1 MTSQFSDMM
10 SSPDFVDV
18 FLLLLSSL
26 VTGPNFMSISSL
38 VLELWQFSFIRDWP
52 KIPKSEIHLSVFCPI
67 SGDWNELWILN
78 LAGMSPLECYWML
91 QNSSVIAFT
100 VFELLW
106 ENKLGG
112 GGKIVEKETI
122 FNYLSKLTEPKFI
135 STTWIQ

>member
-52 KIPKSEIHLSVFCPI
+52 KIPKSEIHLSVFYTI

-112 GGKIVEKETI
+112 GGNIVEKETI